1 MRSSEN
7 SVSDQDL
14 PERQRAFVE
23 KLRSHDK
30 RVKVYREGAGL
41 KFHGP
46 VIGDGPL
53 PPAEPAVADPDATD
67 LDS

>member
-1 MRSSEN
+1 MPYSADT
-7 SVSDQDL
+7 VSDQDL

-23 KLRSHDK
+23 KLRTHDK
-30 RVKVYREGAGL
+30 RVKVYREGSGL

-53 PPAEPAVADPDATD
+53 PPAEPAVAEPGEDDQD
-67 LDS
+67 D